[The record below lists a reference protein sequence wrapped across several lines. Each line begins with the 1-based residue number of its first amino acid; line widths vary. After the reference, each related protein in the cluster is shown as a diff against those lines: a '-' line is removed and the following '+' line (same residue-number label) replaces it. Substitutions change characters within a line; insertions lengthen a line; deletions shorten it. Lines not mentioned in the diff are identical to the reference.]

1 MSEVIEGTIVEETI
15 PEETLEPSRWS
26 RIKTWCKNHPAI
38 VGVSI
43 GAATTALA
51 LALQRRAEGQE
62 NETEEVEAPLDELDE
77 PSIS

>member
-15 PEETLEPSRWS
+15 PEETLEPSHWS

-38 VGVSI
+38 VGLSI

-51 LALQRRAEGQE
+51 LSLQRRAED
-62 NETEEVEAPLDELDE
+62 ETEEVEALGELDE
-77 PSIS
+77 PSDS